1 MRSEPKEGQRP
12 NQGKENAGRHRPHNR
27 IRYNRSGSTAA
38 LQTSR
43 DRSRSWTNG
52 RLSLT
57 GIWSMRTPMSDDFAV
72 RCTGCEFT
80 WNTPAMA
87 DGLRI
92 LGSCPKCKGE
102 LEFRDTAEVTIAA
115 LPADPAAAPHMVL
128 GIPRI

>member
-1 MRSEPKEGQRP
+1 MRS
-12 NQGKENAGRHRPHNR
+12 
-27 IRYNRSGSTAA
+27 
-38 LQTSR
+38 
-43 DRSRSWTNG
+43 
-52 RLSLT
+52 
-57 GIWSMRTPMSDDFAV
+57 PMSDDFAV

-115 LPADPAAAPHMVL
+115 LPADDAAARTWSWAFRASRRAETGSNAGRTSLRAYERPRRRRMRECMITAAL
-128 GIPRI
+128 AARPSRPRIEMIRPPTIGKLRAS

>member
-1 MRSEPKEGQRP
+1 M
-12 NQGKENAGRHRPHNR
+12 
-27 IRYNRSGSTAA
+27 
-38 LQTSR
+38 
-43 DRSRSWTNG
+43 WTNG
-52 RLSLT
+52 RFSST
-57 GIWSMRTPMSDDFAV
+57 PDPPMRSPMSDDFAV

-115 LPADPAAAPHMVL
+115 LPADDAAAPHMVL